1 LDSSKWFLGD
11 CMRQKIFLDH
21 IGIATD
27 DLDKSSVF
35 WKLIGLAQGSG
46 DEVVEE
52 QGVTT
57 RFFSTDEN
65 NSNTHSPKIELL
77 EPTSENTPIGKF
89 LAKRGPG
96 VQQICF
102 RVENLLDMISMLKEN
117 GIIMID
123 NVPRIGAGGKS
134 IAFVHP
140 KSTGGVL
147 VELTQ
152 YD

>member
-1 LDSSKWFLGD
+1 MTFGP
-11 CMRQKIFLDH
+11 IHIDH
-21 IGIATD
+21 IGIATNS
-27 DLDKSSVF
+27 LDEASAF
-35 WKLIGLAQGSG
+35 WRLLGLLEGES
-46 DEVVEE
+46 DETIAD

-57 RFFSTDEN
+57 RFFATAPAKEDE
-65 NSNTHSPKIELL
+65 HPAEIELL
-77 EPTSENTPIGKF
+77 EPTSEDTPIGRF

-96 VQQICF
+96 VQQVCF
-102 RVENLLDMISMLKEN
+102 RVGDLLGLIDHLMSN

-123 NVPRIGAGGKS
+123 ETPRIGAGGKS

-152 YD
+152 AS

>member
-1 LDSSKWFLGD
+1 
-11 CMRQKIFLDH
+11 MKIYLDH
-21 IGIATD
+21 IGIACNNLD
-27 DLDKSSVF
+27 DASPF
-35 WKLIGLAQGSG
+35 WRLIGLQQGK
-46 DEVVEE
+46 DETVIE

-57 RFFSTDEN
+57 RFCATSDGDTRK
-65 NSNTHSPKIELL
+65 PMIELL
-77 EPTSENTPIGKF
+77 EPTGDDTPVGKF

-102 RVENLLDMISMLKEN
+102 RVEDIDEMISMLTSN

-123 NVPRIGAGGKS
+123 SEPRIGAHGAK

-147 VELTQ
+147 VELAEKG
-152 YD
+152 D

>member
-1 LDSSKWFLGD
+1 
-11 CMRQKIFLDH
+11 MKIYLDH
-21 IGIATD
+21 IGIACNNLD
-27 DLDKSSVF
+27 DASPF
-35 WKLIGLAQGSG
+35 WRLIGLQQGK
-46 DEVVEE
+46 DETVIE

-57 RFFSTDEN
+57 RFFATSDGDTRK
-65 NSNTHSPKIELL
+65 PMVELL
-77 EPTSENTPIGKF
+77 EPTGDDTPIGKF

-102 RVENLLDMISMLKEN
+102 RVDDIDEMISMLTSN

-123 NVPRIGAGGKS
+123 SEPRIGAHGAK

-147 VELTQ
+147 VELAEKG
-152 YD
+152 D

>member
-1 LDSSKWFLGD
+1 
-11 CMRQKIFLDH
+11 MKIYLDH
-21 IGIATD
+21 IGIACNNLD
-27 DLDKSSVF
+27 DASPF
-35 WKLIGLAQGSG
+35 WRLIGLQQGK
-46 DEVVEE
+46 DETVIE

-57 RFFSTDEN
+57 RFFATSDGDTRK
-65 NSNTHSPKIELL
+65 PMIELL
-77 EPTSENTPIGKF
+77 EPTGDDTPVGKF

-102 RVENLLDMISMLKEN
+102 RVEDIDEMISMLISN

-123 NVPRIGAGGKS
+123 SEPRIGAHGAK

-147 VELTQ
+147 VELAEKG
-152 YD
+152 D

>member
-1 LDSSKWFLGD
+1 
-11 CMRQKIFLDH
+11 MKIYLDH
-21 IGIATD
+21 IGIACNNLD
-27 DLDKSSVF
+27 DASPF
-35 WKLIGLAQGSG
+35 WRLIGLQQGK
-46 DEVVEE
+46 DETVIE

-57 RFFSTDEN
+57 RFFATSDGDTRK
-65 NSNTHSPKIELL
+65 PMIELL
-77 EPTSENTPIGKF
+77 EPTGDDTPIGKF

-102 RVENLLDMISMLKEN
+102 RVEDIDEMISMLISN

-123 NVPRIGAGGKS
+123 SEPRIGAHGAK

-147 VELTQ
+147 VELAEKG
-152 YD
+152 D